1 VPFYRK
7 LYDQAGFSPPDLK
20 TPADLQSVPLTRKEM
35 FHQADIN
42 QLIAE
47 GCQPDRLL
55 CKTASGS
62 SGEPLYLCYTP
73 EDRIYG
79 SLIHLR
85 IMFYNG
91 MGFRDRMAQI
101 THRKVP
107 DFRYT
112 FQKLGLLPKEYV
124 YLPANPPEQQLDQLT
139 VINPAVLY
147 AYVSSMVLLAA
158 EVKRRGHCPI
168 HPNRCQ

>member
-1 VPFYRK
+1 
-7 LYDQAGFSPPDLK
+7 
-20 TPADLQSVPLTRKEM
+20 M
-35 FHQADIN
+35 FQQADIN
-42 QLIAE
+42 QLIPE

-55 CKTASGS
+55 CKTTSGS

-73 EDRIYG
+73 EDRIYR
-79 SLIHLR
+79 SIIHLR

-101 THRKVP
+101 TYRKVP

-124 YLPANPPEQQLDQLT
+124 YLPANPKEESLGQADQ
-139 VINPAVLY
+139 INSLFY
-147 AYVSSMVLLAA
+147 QRSQN
-158 EVKRRGHCPI
+158 RR
-168 HPNRCQ
+168 